1 MSYDMQYRPQMAL
14 QTADEKQMG
23 LFLHLSGLAFALVF
37 PLGIVLPIILWQTQ
51 KDKTPA
57 LDAHGKMVTNWM
69 ISATIYGVISFV
81 LMFFIVGFLTGAAVW
96 LLAIIF
102 PIIGALKANNE
113 GVLWEY
119 PLTIKFLK

>member
-1 MSYDMQYRPQMAL
+1 MSYQMQPMGPMSL
-14 QTADEKQMG
+14 QTAEEKQMG
-23 LFLHLSGLAFALVF
+23 MFLHLSGLAFALVF

-51 KDKTPA
+51 KDKIPA

-69 ISATIYGVISFV
+69 ISATIYFFVSFILMFV
-81 LMFFIVGFLTGAAVW
+81 LIGFLTAFGVF

-102 PIIGALKANNE
+102 PIVGGIKANNGE
-113 GVLWEY
+113 TWNY